1 MFNHIGPLVA
11 ILFFASSGAAMAQA
25 AAQAQAYPS
34 KLIRILAAAP
44 GGGGDLSARVIA
56 QELRRTLGQA
66 VVVENRTG
74 ILSVSAVASAPA
86 DGYTLLSAASSLWIG
101 PLFNEMP
108 YDPIKDFAP
117 ISLVITTPTVL
128 VVHPSL
134 PVKTVKDLIAL
145 AKSKPGVL
153 NYGSGAIGS
162 SNHLAAELFNQMAG
176 VRIVNILYKGTSAA
190 LTDVIGGRLEIMF
203 APAEVAAQQVKTGKL
218 KALAVT
224 SPRPSKLAPG
234 LPTMA
239 ASGLPGFEAEAFYG
253 LLAPEA
259 TDSAI
264 VSRLNRE
271 VVQALSRPDVKE
283 KLTNGGFEILGNKPE
298 EFAGVMKAD
307 VARWKKVAD
316 RLKLAK

>member
-11 ILFFASSGAAMAQA
+11 ILFFASSGAAM
-25 AAQAQAYPS
+25 AQAYPS

-56 QELRRTLGQA
+56 QELRRILGQA

-134 PVKTVKDLIAL
+134 PVRTVKDLIAL

-253 LLAPEA
+253 LLAPAA

-298 EFAGVMKAD
+298 EFAGVMKED

-316 RLKLAK
+316 RLKLTK

>member
-1 MFNHIGPLVA
+1 MLFNHIGPLVA
-11 ILFFASSGAAMAQA
+11 ILFFASSGAAM
-25 AAQAQAYPS
+25 AQAYPS

-56 QELRRTLGQA
+56 QELRRILGQA

-117 ISLVITTPTVL
+117 ISLVNTTPTVL

-134 PVKTVKDLIAL
+134 PVRTVKDLIAL

-253 LLAPEA
+253 LLAPAA

-298 EFAGVMKAD
+298 EFAGVMKED

-316 RLKLAK
+316 RLKLTK

>member
-11 ILFFASSGAAMAQA
+11 ILFFASSGAAMAQT

-253 LLAPEA
+253 LLAPAA